1 MSGLSRQHFDWNDLQ
16 RLQPGFESK
25 DYEFEKPNE
34 NPFGTAP
41 QITAEGMVRQYSHE
55 GLAVAAYIVPPASG
69 SDLEPVDAFHLPATS
84 GATVSS
90 PSAATSSQATPAS
103 QMSGQPMPLNGASVA
118 QHSDDVSTKAQYVI
132 CKIQE
137 IQQEEVERR
146 ELLDRHAAAIRS
158 PAITPTA
165 LRFGA
170 SPRATTG
177 GRRLKLSN
185 LASYGSL
192 ASIHDSG
199 SRGGPFQAAPIKVIV
214 FSQFFEF
221 LDRVA
226 IDLAHA
232 GIKFERFWGKKR
244 AHALK
249 RFRILNDVRVLLLT
263 KEGSHGLDLSFVTH
277 IFLMDTIE
285 DRALEEQ
292 VISRAYRMGSKQSVV
307 VDQVRGLLS
316 C

>member
-1 MSGLSRQHFDWNDLQ
+1 
-16 RLQPGFESK
+16 
-25 DYEFEKPNE
+25 
-34 NPFGTAP
+34 
-41 QITAEGMVRQYSHE
+41 
-55 GLAVAAYIVPPASG
+55 
-69 SDLEPVDAFHLPATS
+69 VDAFYSPANSNPGSGTSASAGTIAAPPNGVALP
-84 GATVSS
+84 
-90 PSAATSSQATPAS
+90 PD
-103 QMSGQPMPLNGASVA
+103 NG
-118 QHSDDVSTKAQYVI
+118 DISTKARYVI

-137 IQQEEVERR
+137 IQQEAAERNA
-146 ELLDRHAAAIRS
+146 LLDRRAAAMRS
-158 PAITPTA
+158 
-165 LRFGA
+165 LGGA
-170 SPRATTG
+170 STTSG
-177 GRRLKLSN
+177 VRFAGGSNAAPAGRRLKLSN

-192 ASIHDSG
+192 VSIHDDG
-199 SRGGPFQAAPIKVIV
+199 ARMGGAQAPPVKVIV

-226 IDLAHA
+226 VDLMQA

-292 VISRAYRMGSKQSVV
+292 VISRAYRMGSRQSVV
-307 VDQVRGLLS
+307 VDQVRCCSQCVLDLS
-316 C
+316 EDRVALTTAATCWNTYLNSW